1 MLLIWTT
8 VPNLQCL
15 TGNINNLASFLFF
28 INTKNIKIKIMTHIK
43 RINESFGY
51 DGELLSNEVTV
62 DVLKT
67 TNKNI
72 KKHYNTFEDFGRDVC
87 GNDSNLYSDSYNN
100 EDGTLTIKF
109 EDETECVVRFN
120 IDAKD
125 MFDGFMEQLNWFND

>member
-1 MLLIWTT
+1 
-8 VPNLQCL
+8 
-15 TGNINNLASFLFF
+15 
-28 INTKNIKIKIMTHIK
+28 MTHIK
-43 RINESFGY
+43 RINESFSY

-87 GNDSNLYSDSYNN
+87 GDDSNLYSDSYNN

-109 EDETECVVRFN
+109 EDGTECVVRFN